1 MPDSAPIRGRWT
13 IHHTSGTQTHTL
25 RFLNA
30 LVDGPPIAAMSDA
43 VEVVPVP
50 DEAAI
55 ERGAKAHEERDGARI
70 GWHSETNTYAVY
82 FPNDEVVPGYDS
94 PKSAAADVDRLVALA
109 VLRAALETS
118 IPPIPTSDAQSAV
131 RRAPNAQVPPEAQ

>member
-1 MPDSAPIRGRWT
+1 VSSDPAPIRGRWT

-55 ERGAKAHEERDGARI
+55 ERGAKYLYFNRQGEDVEAIWLEVSEDVRRI
-70 GWHSETNTYAVY
+70 FRSE
-82 FPNDEVVPGYDS
+82 
-94 PKSAAADVDRLVALA
+94 ALA
-109 VLRAALETS
+109 VLRAALET
-118 IPPIPTSDAQSAV
+118 PDG
-131 RRAPNAQVPPEAQ
+131 

>member
-1 MPDSAPIRGRWT
+1 VSSDPAPIRGRWT

-55 ERGAKAHEERDGARI
+55 ERGAKAQAREFGYEHVWERG
-70 GWHSETNTYAVY
+70 
-82 FPNDEVVPGYDS
+82 DEVYGPAYW
-94 PKSAAADVDRLVALA
+94 R
-109 VLRAALETS
+109 RAALAE
-118 IPPIPTSDAQSAV
+118 P
-131 RRAPNAQVPPEAQ
+131 